1 MASSLKMNEYLTKPM
16 RTEKEDLF
24 WRCGSGFPGMNN
36 EKESSA
42 AARKQ
47 GFQQKG
53 VFARVC
59 RPLRAGSLAASEPQ
73 AGSVLQ
79 LLHEG
84 SVFGIAGGRRK
95 SA

>member
-1 MASSLKMNEYLTKPM
+1 
-16 RTEKEDLF
+16 
-24 WRCGSGFPGMNN
+24 MNN

-59 RPLRAGSLAASEPQ
+59 RPLRAGPLAASEPQ

-79 LLHEG
+79 LHEG

-95 SA
+95 SACCGRKTTCHDVPRVSATLRMR

>member
-1 MASSLKMNEYLTKPM
+1 
-16 RTEKEDLF
+16 
-24 WRCGSGFPGMNN
+24 MNN

-59 RPLRAGSLAASEPQ
+59 RPLRAGPLAASEPQ

-95 SA
+95 SACCGRKTTCHDVPRVSSATLRMR